1 MNVSEDL
8 LSLGA
13 NQLIFLCSCSLISA
27 GAKAPTMAAVKMHNI
42 NFS

>member
-27 GAKAPTMAAVKMHNI
+27 GAKAPHHGRCEDAQY
-42 NFS
+42 